1 MLYLAPKKTF
11 ICHFFP
17 GVHFRTIPEEL
28 LESASS
34 IQSKFFLYFLG
45 ITLNGTFWH
54 HLHHLSINIDEADNF
69 DNRWKRFF
77 DLKILLYL
85 CLVWRVRGYSHVFF
99 ETRIYSYCKWIWK
112 MATTFLIVSPPSSI
126 LMSSSFIDS
135 GTFWTNT
142 RWWEVHLQ
150 KKSWNFWQ

>member
-1 MLYLAPKKTF
+1 MTITQMLYLAPKQTF
-11 ICHFFP
+11 FCHLFP

-34 IQSKFFLYFLG
+34 IQSKFFLHFLG

-85 CLVWRVRGYSHVFF
+85 CLVWR
-99 ETRIYSYCKWIWK
+99 
-112 MATTFLIVSPPSSI
+112 
-126 LMSSSFIDS
+126 
-135 GTFWTNT
+135 
-142 RWWEVHLQ
+142 Q
-150 KKSWNFWQ
+150 